1 MTDMK
6 NISLALSILG
16 ITTLTAHAQLF
27 VQDFSAGGTTATYVN
42 ASPSNGQW
50 NAISTT
56 GANKAWG
63 ITSNTLTVTSTGGNS
78 AFASRTTD
86 FASTPT
92 GVKYTFDFNLASS
105 STALTNAFEFSIGSS
120 FTTNNSTDSNANV
133 YAKFGINTTTSSG
146 FVVRDISGST
156 NGATTFGTGSTTF
169 TWVLN
174 NTGNTFSYLAP
185 DGSTESIANDTWD
198 LWVGTSRQLNDRNV
212 TTASQSMT
220 DFKFGTGGTHTTT
233 ASFDNF
239 SITAIPEPST
249 YALIGLGL
257 GGLAL
262 LRRKKNRS

>member
-1 MTDMK
+1 MK
-6 NISLALSILG
+6 RVTLALAFLTV
-16 ITTLTAHAQLF
+16 TTLASHAQLF
-27 VQDFSAGGTTATYVN
+27 VQDFASGGTTATYVN
-42 ASPSNGQW
+42 ASPTNGQW
-50 NAISTT
+50 NAITTT

-63 ITSNTLTVTSTGGNS
+63 ISSNTLTLTSTGANS

-105 STALTNAFEFSIGSS
+105 STASTNAFEFSIGSG
-120 FTTNNSTDSNANV
+120 FTTNNSTDTNASV
-133 YAKFGINTTTSSG
+133 YAKFGINTTTSTG
-146 FVVRDISGST
+146 FSVRDISGST
-156 NGATTFGTGSTTF
+156 SGATTFGTGSTTL

-174 NTGNTFSYLAP
+174 NTGSTFSYLAP

-198 LWVGTSRQLNDRNV
+198 LWVGTSRQLNDRTV

-220 DFKFGTGGTHTTT
+220 DFKLGATGTHTTS

-239 SITAIPEPST
+239 NITAIPEPST

-257 GGLAL
+257 GGLVL
-262 LRRKKNRS
+262 LRRKKNLG